1 MSNDWKNKLRSEFEQ
16 YEEAEPEG
24 LWAAVRDS
32 LASADGL
39 RGASVQGS
47 RSPLG
52 KRRHAPEQY
61 RRRYARAAAFGSF
74 AVAAALAVALIP
86 DWGGRQT
93 GPLSGE
99 GLAALSA
106 SSATGPASSGMDG
119 LVPSDADNSVF
130 LADGAGGDGSAFAG
144 LLSPGRPSS
153 AAGSPAKPDGSG
165 ESSVSW
171 ESAVA
176 GFRESSGSGASVES
190 GYTVEPGAFGGF
202 GESVVPGKYSG
213 SGESAEPVESSGSG
227 ASAEPGDSDES
238 GESAGPV
245 DSAVPVDP
253 VVPRASGESGGQL
266 VFEDAGD
273 FFPLDE
279 DASRVSGRRKALS
292 LKLAVA
298 SSSFSSTSHSGY
310 GAMYGSSVAA
320 FRFSATPVADD
331 GYSAVLLMNNY
342 QEVSTTSRHYLPV
355 NVGFSLGWEFAPG
368 FSLSAGVDYTC
379 LVSDLSSGTDA
390 TRYETRQTLHYLGI
404 PVTLEW
410 SFLQRPRLRAYLYAG
425 GQARKAV
432 YGTSSTR
439 YVIDSAP
446 WEPVIEKIGE
456 TPLQWSAGAGAGVE
470 YMLGDK
476 VGLYAEPGLNYY
488 FDNGSPVEN
497 VFKSRPLNF
506 NLTLGLR
513 LKL

>member
-1 MSNDWKNKLRSEFEQ
+1 MANDWKNKLRSEFEH

-39 RGASVQGS
+39 RGASVQGN
-47 RSPLG
+47 RSSLG

-61 RRRYARAAAFGSF
+61 GRRYARAAAFGSF

-86 DWGGRQT
+86 DWGGRPS

-99 GLAALSA
+99 GFAALSA
-106 SSATGPASSGMDG
+106 SSVTGSASSGMDG
-119 LVPSDADNSVF
+119 LVPSGTDNSVF
-130 LADGAGGDGSAFAG
+130 MADGAEGDDSAFAD
-144 LLSPGRPSS
+144 LLSPERSSS

-165 ESSVSW
+165 A
-171 ESAVA
+171 SAVP
-176 GFRESSGSGASVES
+176 GSRESVES
-190 GYTVEPGAFGGF
+190 VGT
-202 GESVVPGKYSG
+202 VVPGKSSG
-213 SGESAEPVESSGSG
+213 SGESAEPV
-227 ASAEPGDSDES
+227 
-238 GESAGPV
+238 
-245 DSAVPVDP
+245 DP
-253 VVPRASGESGGQL
+253 AVPRASGESGGQL
-266 VFEDAGD
+266 IFEDSGD
-273 FFPLDE
+273 FSTLDE
-279 DASRVSGRRKALS
+279 DASRVSGQRKALS

-331 GYSAVLLMNNY
+331 GYSAVLLKNNY

-410 SFLQRPRLRAYLYAG
+410 SFVQRSRLRAYLYAG

>member
-1 MSNDWKNKLRSEFEQ
+1 MSNDWKNKLRSEFEH

-39 RGASVQGS
+39 RGASGQDS
-47 RSPLG
+47 RSPSG

-86 DWGGRQT
+86 DWGGRPS

-99 GLAALSA
+99 GFAALSA
-106 SSATGPASSGMDG
+106 SSVTGSASSASGT
-119 LVPSDADNSVF
+119 DNSVF
-130 LADGAGGDGSAFAG
+130 MADGAEGDDSAFAD
-144 LLSPGRPSS
+144 LLSPERSSS
-153 AAGSPAKPDGSG
+153 AAGSSARPVVSG

-176 GFRESSGSGASVES
+176 GFRESSGSGASAES
-190 GYTVEPGAFGGF
+190 GYTVEPGAFGGS
-202 GESVVPGKYSG
+202 GESAGPGKYSG

-227 ASAEPGDSDES
+227 ASAELGDSGES

-253 VVPRASGESGGQL
+253 AVPEVSGESGGQL
-266 VFEDAGD
+266 IFEDAGD

-279 DASRVSGRRKALS
+279 YDSRVSGRRKALS

-342 QEVSTTSRHYLPV
+342 QAVSTTSRHYLPV

-410 SFLQRPRLRAYLYAG
+410 SFVQRPRLRAYLYAG

-456 TPLQWSAGAGAGVE
+456 APLQWSAGAGAGVE

-506 NLTLGLR
+506 NLTIGLR

>member
-1 MSNDWKNKLRSEFEQ
+1 MANDWKNKLRSEFEH

-39 RGASVQGS
+39 RGASVQGN
-47 RSPLG
+47 RSSLG

-61 RRRYARAAAFGSF
+61 GRRYARAAAFGSF

-86 DWGGRQT
+86 DWGGRPT

-119 LVPSDADNSVF
+119 LVPSGADNSVF

-144 LLSPGRPSS
+144 LLSPERSSS

-165 ESSVSW
+165 ES
-171 ESAVA
+171 AVA
-176 GFRESSGSGASVES
+176 GFRESSGSGASAES
-190 GYTVEPGAFGGF
+190 GYTVESGAFGGF
-202 GESVVPGKYSG
+202 GESAGPGKYSG
-213 SGESAEPVESSGSG
+213 SGESAEPVESAGSG
-227 ASAEPGDSDES
+227 ASAEPGDSGES

-253 VVPRASGESGGQL
+253 AVPEVSGESGGQL
-266 VFEDAGD
+266 IFEDAGD

-279 DASRVSGRRKALS
+279 YDSRVSGRRKALS

-342 QEVSTTSRHYLPV
+342 QAVSTTSRHYLPV

-410 SFLQRPRLRAYLYAG
+410 SFVQRSRLRAYLYAG

-497 VFKSRPLNF
+497 VFKSRPMNF

>member
-1 MSNDWKNKLRSEFEQ
+1 MSNDWKNKLRSEFEH

-39 RGASVQGS
+39 RGASVQGG
-47 RSPLG
+47 RSPLE
-52 KRRHAPEQY
+52 KRRHVPEQY

-86 DWGGRQT
+86 DWGGKPS

-106 SSATGPASSGMDG
+106 SSATGSASSRMDG
-119 LVPSDADNSVF
+119 LDPSGAGNSVF
-130 LADGAGGDGSAFAG
+130 MVDGAGGDDSAFAD
-144 LLSPGRPSS
+144 LLSPERSSS
-153 AAGSPAKPDGSG
+153 AAGSSARPVVSG
-165 ESSVSW
+165 ESSSFW
-171 ESAVA
+171 ESAVP
-176 GFRESSGSGASVES
+176 GFRESSGSGDSAVPGFRESIESV
-190 GYTVEPGAFGGF
+190 GA
-202 GESVVPGKYSG
+202 VVPG
-213 SGESAEPVESSGSG
+213 ESSG
-227 ASAEPGDSDES
+227 S

-245 DSAVPVDP
+245 DPAVPRV
-253 VVPRASGESGGQL
+253 SGESGGQL
-266 VFEDAGD
+266 IFEDAGD

-279 DASRVSGRRKALS
+279 YDSRVSGRRKALS

-342 QEVSTTSRHYLPV
+342 QAVSTTSRHYLPV

-404 PVTLEW
+404 PATLEW
-410 SFLQRPRLRAYLYAG
+410 SFVQRPRLRAYLYAG

-456 TPLQWSAGAGAGVE
+456 APLQWSAGAGAGVE

>member
-1 MSNDWKNKLRSEFEQ
+1 MANDWKNKLRSEFEH

-39 RGASVQGS
+39 RGASVQGN
-47 RSPLG
+47 RSSLG

-61 RRRYARAAAFGSF
+61 GRRYARAAAFGSF

-86 DWGGRQT
+86 DWGGRPS

-99 GLAALSA
+99 GFAALSA
-106 SSATGPASSGMDG
+106 SSVTGSASSGMDG
-119 LVPSDADNSVF
+119 LVPSGTDNSVF
-130 LADGAGGDGSAFAG
+130 MADGAEGDDSAFAD
-144 LLSPGRPSS
+144 LLSPERPSS

-165 ESSVSW
+165 A
-171 ESAVA
+171 SAVP
-176 GFRESSGSGASVES
+176 GSRESVES
-190 GYTVEPGAFGGF
+190 VGT
-202 GESVVPGKYSG
+202 VVPGKSSG
-213 SGESAEPVESSGSG
+213 SGESAEPV
-227 ASAEPGDSDES
+227 
-238 GESAGPV
+238 
-245 DSAVPVDP
+245 DP
-253 VVPRASGESGGQL
+253 AVPRASGESGGQL
-266 VFEDAGD
+266 IFEDSGD
-273 FFPLDE
+273 FSTLDE
-279 DASRVSGRRKALS
+279 DASRVSGQRKALS

-331 GYSAVLLMNNY
+331 GYSAVLLKNNY

-410 SFLQRPRLRAYLYAG
+410 SFVQRSRLRAYLYAG

>member
-1 MSNDWKNKLRSEFEQ
+1 MANDWKNKLRSEFEH

-39 RGASVQGS
+39 RGASVQGN
-47 RSPLG
+47 RSSLG

-61 RRRYARAAAFGSF
+61 GRRYARAAAFGSF

-86 DWGGRQT
+86 DWGGRPS

-99 GLAALSA
+99 GFAALSA
-106 SSATGPASSGMDG
+106 SSVTGSASSGMDG
-119 LVPSDADNSVF
+119 LVPSGTDNSVF
-130 LADGAGGDGSAFAG
+130 MADGAEGDDSAFAD
-144 LLSPGRPSS
+144 LLSPERSSS

-165 ESSVSW
+165 A
-171 ESAVA
+171 SAVP
-176 GFRESSGSGASVES
+176 GSRESVES
-190 GYTVEPGAFGGF
+190 VGT
-202 GESVVPGKYSG
+202 VVPGKSSG
-213 SGESAEPVESSGSG
+213 SGESAEPV
-227 ASAEPGDSDES
+227 
-238 GESAGPV
+238 
-245 DSAVPVDP
+245 DP
-253 VVPRASGESGGQL
+253 AVPRASGESGGQL
-266 VFEDAGD
+266 IFEDSGD
-273 FFPLDE
+273 FSTLDE
-279 DASRVSGRRKALS
+279 DASRVSGQRKALS

-331 GYSAVLLMNNY
+331 GYSAVLLKNNY

-410 SFLQRPRLRAYLYAG
+410 SFVQRSRLRAYLYAG

-497 VFKSRPLNF
+497 VFKSRPMNF

>member
-1 MSNDWKNKLRSEFEQ
+1 MANDWKNKLRSEFEH

-39 RGASVQGS
+39 RGASVQGN
-47 RSPLG
+47 RSSLG
-52 KRRHAPEQY
+52 KRRHAPEQCG
-61 RRRYARAAAFGSF
+61 RRYARAAAFGSF

-86 DWGGRQT
+86 DWGGRPS

-99 GLAALSA
+99 GFAALSA
-106 SSATGPASSGMDG
+106 SSVTSSASSGMDG
-119 LVPSDADNSVF
+119 LVPSGTDNSVF
-130 LADGAGGDGSAFAG
+130 MADGAEGDDSAFAD
-144 LLSPGRPSS
+144 LLSPERSSS

-165 ESSVSW
+165 ESSSFW

-176 GFRESSGSGASVES
+176 GFRESSGSGASAES
-190 GYTVEPGAFGGF
+190 GYTVEPGASGGS
-202 GESVVPGKYSG
+202 GESVVPGKSSG
-213 SGESAEPVESSGSG
+213 SGESAEPVESAGSG

-238 GESAGPV
+238 GESAR
-245 DSAVPVDP
+245 PVDP
-253 VVPRASGESGGQL
+253 AVPEVSGESGGQL
-266 VFEDAGD
+266 IFEDAGD

-279 DASRVSGRRKALS
+279 YDSRVSGRRKALS

-342 QEVSTTSRHYLPV
+342 QAVSTTSRHYLPV

-410 SFLQRPRLRAYLYAG
+410 SFVQRPRLRAYLYAG

-456 TPLQWSAGAGAGVE
+456 APLQWSAGAGAGVE

>member
-1 MSNDWKNKLRSEFEQ
+1 MANDWKNKLRSEFEH

-39 RGASVQGS
+39 RGASVQGN
-47 RSPLG
+47 RSSLG

-61 RRRYARAAAFGSF
+61 GRRYARAAAFGSF

-86 DWGGRQT
+86 DWGGRPS

-99 GLAALSA
+99 GFAALSA
-106 SSATGPASSGMDG
+106 SSVTGSASSGMDG
-119 LVPSDADNSVF
+119 LVPSGTDNSVF
-130 LADGAGGDGSAFAG
+130 MADGAEGDDSAFAD
-144 LLSPGRPSS
+144 LLSPERSSS

-165 ESSVSW
+165 A
-171 ESAVA
+171 SAVP
-176 GFRESSGSGASVES
+176 GSRESVES
-190 GYTVEPGAFGGF
+190 VGT
-202 GESVVPGKYSG
+202 VVPGKSSG
-213 SGESAEPVESSGSG
+213 SGESAEPV
-227 ASAEPGDSDES
+227 
-238 GESAGPV
+238 
-245 DSAVPVDP
+245 DP
-253 VVPRASGESGGQL
+253 AVPRASGESGGQL
-266 VFEDAGD
+266 IFEDSGD
-273 FFPLDE
+273 FSTLDE
-279 DASRVSGRRKALS
+279 DASRVSGQRKALS

-331 GYSAVLLMNNY
+331 GYSAVLLKNNY

-404 PVTLEW
+404 PATLEW
-410 SFLQRPRLRAYLYAG
+410 SFVQRPRLRAYLYAG

-497 VFKSRPLNF
+497 VFKSRPMNF

>member
-1 MSNDWKNKLRSEFEQ
+1 MSNDWKNKLRSEFEH

-32 LASADGL
+32 LSSADGL
-39 RGASVQGS
+39 RGASVQGG

-52 KRRHAPEQY
+52 KRRNAPEQY

-86 DWGGRQT
+86 DWGGRPT

-106 SSATGPASSGMDG
+106 SSATGSASSGMDG
-119 LVPSDADNSVF
+119 LVPSGADNSVF
-130 LADGAGGDGSAFAG
+130 LTDGAGGDGSAFAG

-153 AAGSPAKPDGSG
+153 AAGSSAKPDGSG

-176 GFRESSGSGASVES
+176 GFRESSRSGASAES
-190 GYTVEPGAFGGF
+190 GYTVEPGAFGG
-202 GESVVPGKYSG
+202 
-213 SGESAEPVESSGSG
+213 
-227 ASAEPGDSDES
+227 S

-245 DSAVPVDP
+245 DSEVPVDP
-253 VVPRASGESGGQL
+253 AVPEVSGESGGQL
-266 VFEDAGD
+266 IFEDAGD

-279 DASRVSGRRKALS
+279 YDSRVSGRRKALS

-342 QEVSTTSRHYLPV
+342 QAVSTTSRHYLPV

-410 SFLQRPRLRAYLYAG
+410 SFVQRPRLRAYLYAG

-513 LKL
+513 LRL

>member
-1 MSNDWKNKLRSEFEQ
+1 MSNDWKNKLRSEFEH

-39 RGASVQGS
+39 RGVSGQGS

-86 DWGGRQT
+86 DWGGRPT

-176 GFRESSGSGASVES
+176 GFRESSGSGASAES

-202 GESVVPGKYSG
+202 GESVVPGK
-213 SGESAEPVESSGSG
+213 SSG
-227 ASAEPGDSDES
+227 S

-245 DSAVPVDP
+245 ESARPVGSAVPVDP
-253 VVPRASGESGGQL
+253 AVPEVSGESGGQL
-266 VFEDAGD
+266 IFEDAGD

-279 DASRVSGRRKALS
+279 YDSRVSGRRKALS
-292 LKLAVA
+292 LKLAETDVFELRTGERPILILDDVL
-298 SSSFSSTSHSGY
+298 SELDPERREGLF
-310 GAMYGSSVAA
+310 AA
-320 FRFSATPVADD
+320 
-331 GYSAVLLMNNY
+331 
-342 QEVSTTSRHYLPV
+342 
-355 NVGFSLGWEFAPG
+355 
-368 FSLSAGVDYTC
+368 
-379 LVSDLSSGTDA
+379 
-390 TRYETRQTLHYLGI
+390 
-404 PVTLEW
+404 
-410 SFLQRPRLRAYLYAG
+410 
-425 GQARKAV
+425 
-432 YGTSSTR
+432 
-439 YVIDSAP
+439 
-446 WEPVIEKIGE
+446 
-456 TPLQWSAGAGAGVE
+456 
-470 YMLGDK
+470 
-476 VGLYAEPGLNYY
+476 
-488 FDNGSPVEN
+488 
-497 VFKSRPLNF
+497 
-506 NLTLGLR
+506 
-513 LKL
+513 

>member
-1 MSNDWKNKLRSEFEQ
+1 MANDWKNKLRSEFEH

-39 RGASVQGS
+39 RAASGQGS
-47 RSPLG
+47 RSPSG

-74 AVAAALAVALIP
+74 VAAAGLAVALIP

-93 GPLSGE
+93 VPSPVDGFPVREELLSENGHQIADGFPVQGE
-99 GLAALSA
+99 LLSEAVSSASAALPA
-106 SSATGPASSGMDG
+106 SSAT
-119 LVPSDADNSVF
+119 
-130 LADGAGGDGSAFAG
+130 DGAEGGGSAFADIPAPVQP
-144 LLSPGRPSS
+144 SPD
-153 AAGSPAKPDGSG
+153 AGSYVKPVGAG
-165 ESSVSW
+165 ESV
-171 ESAVA
+171 
-176 GFRESSGSGASVES
+176 GSGASDGS
-190 GYTVEPGAFGGF
+190 GN
-202 GESVVPGKYSG
+202 
-213 SGESAEPVESSGSG
+213 SGESAEYAGTR
-227 ASAEPGDSDES
+227 
-238 GESAGPV
+238 ESARSV
-245 DSAVPVDP
+245 DPAVPG
-253 VVPRASGESGGQL
+253 ASGESGGQL
-266 VFEDAGD
+266 IFEDAGD
-273 FFPLDE
+273 FSTLDE
-279 DASRVSGRRKALS
+279 DASRVSGRRKVLS

-331 GYSAVLLMNNY
+331 GYSAVLLKNNY

-390 TRYETRQTLHYLGI
+390 TRYETRQTMHYLGI

-410 SFLQRPRLRAYLYAG
+410 SFVQRSRLRAYLYAG

-497 VFKSRPLNF
+497 VFKSRPMNF

>member
-1 MSNDWKNKLRSEFEQ
+1 MANDWKNKLRSEFEH

-39 RGASVQGS
+39 RGASVQGN
-47 RSPLG
+47 RSSLG

-61 RRRYARAAAFGSF
+61 GRRYARAAAFGSF

-86 DWGGRQT
+86 DWGGRPT

-106 SSATGPASSGMDG
+106 SSATGSASSRMDG
-119 LVPSDADNSVF
+119 LDPSGAGNSVF
-130 LADGAGGDGSAFAG
+130 MVDGAGGDGSAFAD
-144 LLSPGRPSS
+144 LLSPERSSS
-153 AAGSPAKPDGSG
+153 AAGSSARPVVSG
-165 ESSVSW
+165 ESSSFW
-171 ESAVA
+171 ESAVP

-190 GYTVEPGAFGGF
+190 GYTVEPGAFGGS
-202 GESVVPGKYSG
+202 GESVVPGKSSG
-213 SGESAEPVESSGSG
+213 SGESAEPVESAGSG

-238 GESAGPV
+238 GESAR
-245 DSAVPVDP
+245 PVDP
-253 VVPRASGESGGQL
+253 AVPEVSGESGGQL
-266 VFEDAGD
+266 IFEDAGD

-279 DASRVSGRRKALS
+279 YDSRVSGRRKALS

-342 QEVSTTSRHYLPV
+342 QAVSTTSRHYLPV

-379 LVSDLSSGTDA
+379 LISDLSSGTDA

-410 SFLQRPRLRAYLYAG
+410 SFVQRSRLRAYLYAG

-470 YMLGDK
+470 YILGDK

>member
-1 MSNDWKNKLRSEFEQ
+1 M
-16 YEEAEPEG
+16 
-24 LWAAVRDS
+24 
-32 LASADGL
+32 
-39 RGASVQGS
+39 
-47 RSPLG
+47 G
-52 KRRHAPEQY
+52 KRRNAPEQY

-86 DWGGRQT
+86 DWGGRPT

-106 SSATGPASSGMDG
+106 SSATGSASSGMDG
-119 LVPSDADNSVF
+119 LVPSGADNSVF
-130 LADGAGGDGSAFAG
+130 LTDGAGGDGSAFAG

-153 AAGSPAKPDGSG
+153 AAGSSAKPDGSG

-176 GFRESSGSGASVES
+176 GFRESSRSGASAES
-190 GYTVEPGAFGGF
+190 GYTVEPGAFGG
-202 GESVVPGKYSG
+202 
-213 SGESAEPVESSGSG
+213 
-227 ASAEPGDSDES
+227 S

-245 DSAVPVDP
+245 DSEVPVDP
-253 VVPRASGESGGQL
+253 AVPEVSGESGGQL
-266 VFEDAGD
+266 TFEDAGD

-279 DASRVSGRRKALS
+279 YDSRVSGRRKALS

-342 QEVSTTSRHYLPV
+342 QAVSTTSRHYLPV

-410 SFLQRPRLRAYLYAG
+410 SFVQRPRLRAYLYAG

-513 LKL
+513 LRL

>member
-1 MSNDWKNKLRSEFEQ
+1 MANDWKNKLRSEFEH

-39 RGASVQGS
+39 RGASVQGN
-47 RSPLG
+47 RSSLG

-61 RRRYARAAAFGSF
+61 GRRYARAAAFGSF

-86 DWGGRQT
+86 AWGGRPS

-99 GLAALSA
+99 GFAALSA
-106 SSATGPASSGMDG
+106 SSVTGSASSGMDG
-119 LVPSDADNSVF
+119 LVPSGTDNSVF
-130 LADGAGGDGSAFAG
+130 MADGAEGDDSAFAD
-144 LLSPGRPSS
+144 LLSPERSSS

-165 ESSVSW
+165 A
-171 ESAVA
+171 SAVP
-176 GFRESSGSGASVES
+176 GSRESVES
-190 GYTVEPGAFGGF
+190 VGT
-202 GESVVPGKYSG
+202 VVPGKSSG

-227 ASAEPGDSDES
+227 ASAEPGDSGES

-245 DSAVPVDP
+245 DSAAPVDP
-253 VVPRASGESGGQL
+253 AVPEVSGESGGQL
-266 VFEDAGD
+266 IFEDAGD

-279 DASRVSGRRKALS
+279 YDSRVSGRRKALS

-342 QEVSTTSRHYLPV
+342 QAVSTTSRHYLPV

-410 SFLQRPRLRAYLYAG
+410 SFVQRPRLRAYLYAG

-513 LKL
+513 LRL

>member
-1 MSNDWKNKLRSEFEQ
+1 MSNDWKNKLRSEFEH

-39 RGASVQGS
+39 RGASGQDS
-47 RSPLG
+47 RSPSG

-61 RRRYARAAAFGSF
+61 RRRYARIAPFGSF

-86 DWGGRQT
+86 DWGGKPS

-99 GLAALSA
+99 GFAALSA
-106 SSATGPASSGMDG
+106 SSATGSASSRMDG
-119 LVPSDADNSVF
+119 LDPSGAGNSVF
-130 LADGAGGDGSAFAG
+130 MVDGAGGDDSAFAD
-144 LLSPGRPSS
+144 LLSPERSSS
-153 AAGSPAKPDGSG
+153 AAGSSARPVVSG
-165 ESSVSW
+165 ESSGFW
-171 ESAVA
+171 ESAVP

-190 GYTVEPGAFGGF
+190 GYTVEPGAFGG
-202 GESVVPGKYSG
+202 
-213 SGESAEPVESSGSG
+213 
-227 ASAEPGDSDES
+227 S
-238 GESAGPV
+238 GESAGPVESVESVGAVVSGKSVGSEESARPV
-245 DSAVPVDP
+245 DSAVPVDQA
-253 VVPRASGESGGQL
+253 VPRVSGESGGQL
-266 VFEDAGD
+266 IFEDAGD

-279 DASRVSGRRKALS
+279 DVSRVSGRRKTLS

-331 GYSAVLLMNNY
+331 GYSAVLLKNNY

-410 SFLQRPRLRAYLYAG
+410 SFVQRPRLRAYLYAG

-497 VFKSRPLNF
+497 VFKSRPMNF

>member
-1 MSNDWKNKLRSEFEQ
+1 MSNDWKNKLRSEFEH

-52 KRRHAPEQY
+52 KRRHAHEQY

-86 DWGGRQT
+86 DWGGRPT

-119 LVPSDADNSVF
+119 LVPSGADNSVF
-130 LADGAGGDGSAFAG
+130 LTDGAGGDGSAFAD
-144 LLSPGRPSS
+144 LLSPERSSS

-165 ESSVSW
+165 ESSVPGS
-171 ESAVA
+171 
-176 GFRESSGSGASVES
+176 RESVES
-190 GYTVEPGAFGGF
+190 VGT
-202 GESVVPGKYSG
+202 VVPGKSSG
-213 SGESAEPVESSGSG
+213 SGESAEPV
-227 ASAEPGDSDES
+227 
-238 GESAGPV
+238 
-245 DSAVPVDP
+245 DP
-253 VVPRASGESGGQL
+253 AVPRASGESGGQL
-266 VFEDAGD
+266 IFEDSGD
-273 FFPLDE
+273 FSTLDE
-279 DASRVSGRRKALS
+279 DASRVSGQRKALS

-331 GYSAVLLMNNY
+331 GYSAVLLKNNY

-410 SFLQRPRLRAYLYAG
+410 SFVKRPRLRAYLYAG
-425 GQARKAV
+425 GQARKTV

-456 TPLQWSAGAGAGVE
+456 APLQWSAGAGAGVE

-506 NLTLGLR
+506 NLSLGLR